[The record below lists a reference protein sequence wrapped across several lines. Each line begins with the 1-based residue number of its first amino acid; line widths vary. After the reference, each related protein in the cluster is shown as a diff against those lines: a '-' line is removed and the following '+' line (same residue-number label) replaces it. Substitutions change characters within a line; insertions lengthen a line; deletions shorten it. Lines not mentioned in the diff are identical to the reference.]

1 MTENPINTTNPV
13 GDAIALLNS
22 LTESQLE
29 EVGRSLSN
37 NMITRLSSKS
47 LATKTGGLLRK
58 AIAIGALLAFVALLA
73 FIWAYVNS
81 TKNIASGERKT
92 NQADWGYAVDQYRF
106 RNRMR
111 LNLWSDS
118 SLFSSS
124 SNATLDLSN
133 VSVNKITE
141 ERWLADSRAVYLN
154 MLVTVDGKEQPAK
167 VIYDFQRGE
176 MHTSSPVD
184 LWRVP
189 NQPNQNVKLTDDEF
203 QAVLNRYTG
212 QAPAVAV
219 PAPSISVAPSLMPSA
234 SPSAAASPSP
244 LASLSP
250 SPSATPAPAPNK
262 ADESQR

>member
-1 MTENPINTTNPV
+1 MTENPVTSANPV
-13 GDAIALLNS
+13 GEAVALLNG
-22 LTESQLE
+22 LTDNQLE
-29 EVGRSLSN
+29 EVGRALSN
-37 NMITRLSSKS
+37 NMITRLNSKS

-58 AIAIGALLAFVALLA
+58 AIVIGALLAFVSLLA
-73 FIWAYVNS
+73 FIWAYVNA
-81 TKNIASGERKT
+81 TKNIANGERKT

-203 QAVLNRYTG
+203 QAVLNRYTE
-212 QAPAVAV
+212 QAPVVAV
-219 PAPSISVAPSLMPSA
+219 PAPSISSAPSVTPGVSA
-234 SPSAAASPSP
+234 SAAASPLPS
-244 LASLSP
+244 AVASP
-250 SPSATPAPAPNK
+250 SPSASASPSPNK
-262 ADESQR
+262 VDESSR